1 MSLSITAALT
11 EFVAQALFVFTC
23 TGAACGQA
31 TPFSS
36 TNPFDGSK
44 GANSAVGI
52 IDDGS
57 FVPEDLPVPFVQSI
71 AMTFGFTITALAYA
85 MGSKS
90 GAQINGAVTWGFAVA
105 GELSP
110 IQAVANIFMQCWGS
124 VLGSGL
130 LSLVYRKSSDRTNGL
145 GSNRVGPGF
154 SPRQAFLGEAIMVFI
169 LMYVVLET
177 AVNKKNKANAA
188 LAPVAIGFAVYIG
201 HTMLIPVDGCSLN
214 PTRSFGPALV
224 SYIQNR
230 GPNYFRDFWV
240 FVIGPVTGATVAAA
254 YYKVINA
261 MQDKEA
267 ENEPAAAD
275 RADTDVKPVEA

>member
-1 MSLSITAALT
+1 MKKRSKL
-11 EFVAQALFVFTC
+11 EF
-23 TGAACGQA
+23 
-31 TPFSS
+31 
-36 TNPFDGSK
+36 
-44 GANSAVGI
+44 
-52 IDDGS
+52 
-57 FVPEDLPVPFVQSI
+57 
-71 AMTFGFTITALAYA
+71 
-85 MGSKS
+85 
-90 GAQINGAVTWGFAVA
+90 
-105 GELSP
+105 
-110 IQAVANIFMQCWGS
+110 
-124 VLGSGL
+124 GSGL

-230 GPNYFRDFWV
+230 GPPCENQ
-240 FVIGPVTGATVAAA
+240 PVSRGAA
-254 YYKVINA
+254 
-261 MQDKEA
+261 
-267 ENEPAAAD
+267 
-275 RADTDVKPVEA
+275 R

>member
-1 MSLSITAALT
+1 MKKRSKL
-11 EFVAQALFVFTC
+11 EF
-23 TGAACGQA
+23 
-31 TPFSS
+31 
-36 TNPFDGSK
+36 
-44 GANSAVGI
+44 
-52 IDDGS
+52 
-57 FVPEDLPVPFVQSI
+57 
-71 AMTFGFTITALAYA
+71 
-85 MGSKS
+85 
-90 GAQINGAVTWGFAVA
+90 
-105 GELSP
+105 
-110 IQAVANIFMQCWGS
+110 
-124 VLGSGL
+124 GSGL

-230 GPNYFRDFWV
+230 GPNYFRDFWCAGGV
-240 FVIGPVTGATVAAA
+240 RNCMTTGGAPRRWPDTAVDSTRPRRRRRRKSAQGLRHRPRHGRDRRGGLLQGHQRHAGQGGRERAGGARRRRQARRGLGVPLDPPRSLDGSSAPFPLGTVLMCRLTSIYSETFTKLLLSCQTATPSARHAHTSKLVPVSRHVHTTG
-254 YYKVINA
+254 
-261 MQDKEA
+261 
-267 ENEPAAAD
+267 
-275 RADTDVKPVEA
+275 

>member
-1 MSLSITAALT
+1 M
-11 EFVAQALFVFTC
+11 
-23 TGAACGQA
+23 
-31 TPFSS
+31 
-36 TNPFDGSK
+36 
-44 GANSAVGI
+44 
-52 IDDGS
+52 
-57 FVPEDLPVPFVQSI
+57 
-71 AMTFGFTITALAYA
+71 
-85 MGSKS
+85 
-90 GAQINGAVTWGFAVA
+90 AVA

-214 PTRSFGPALV
+214 PTRSCAPASCFTVDAPRVDGVGP
-224 SYIQNR
+224 S
-230 GPNYFRDFWV
+230 
-240 FVIGPVTGATVAAA
+240 GAS
-254 YYKVINA
+254 
-261 MQDKEA
+261 
-267 ENEPAAAD
+267 
-275 RADTDVKPVEA
+275 